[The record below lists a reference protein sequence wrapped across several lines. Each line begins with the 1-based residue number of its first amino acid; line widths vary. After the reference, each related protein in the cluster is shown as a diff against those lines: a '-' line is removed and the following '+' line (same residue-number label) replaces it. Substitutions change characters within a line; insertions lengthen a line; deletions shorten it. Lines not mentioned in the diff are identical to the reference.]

1 MAALLTLHGA
11 NRMLERSIPV
21 EVVEICRL
29 AAPLLNHK
37 PLRFRWGDYI
47 IVAIR
52 QRDVPRIISV
62 WRAANDGLEQRR
74 S

>member
-21 EVVEICRL
+21 EVVEVCRRVT
-29 AAPLLNHK
+29 PLLNHK
-37 PLRFRWGDYI
+37 PLRFRWGDYV

-52 QRDVPRIISV
+52 QRSVPRIISV
-62 WRAANDGLEQRR
+62 WRAHPTNRLIV
-74 S
+74 